1 MKLRPGIAL
10 AGLLGLAGCVQQQPL
25 LVMVNPHTGA
35 TVDCP
40 IPDRLAGSG
49 EFLVSRACL
58 SACAAHGFHPVLGAE
73 VTGPGDA
80 TPEPCLN

>member
-1 MKLRPGIAL
+1 MSWRAGLAL
-10 AGLLGLAGCVQQQPL
+10 TVLLGLAACAQQPL

-40 IPDRLAGSG
+40 IPDQLAGSG

-58 SACAAHGFHPVLGAE
+58 SACSAHGFHPVLGTE
-73 VTGPGDA
+73 VTGPGDV

>member
-1 MKLRPGIAL
+1 MKLRAGAAL
-10 AGLLGLAGCVQQQPL
+10 AGLLALAACAQKPL

-58 SACAAHGFHPVLGAE
+58 SACSAHGFHPVLGPE
-73 VTGPGDA
+73 VKGPGDT

>member
-1 MKLRPGIAL
+1 MTRFTGAIL
-10 AGLLGLAGCVQQQPL
+10 AGLLGLAGCAAPPQ

-40 IPDRLAGSG
+40 VPDRLAGSG

-58 SACAAHGFHPVLGAE
+58 SACAAHGFHPVLGVEAK
-73 VTGPGDA
+73 GSSDA
-80 TPEPCLN
+80 TPQLCLN